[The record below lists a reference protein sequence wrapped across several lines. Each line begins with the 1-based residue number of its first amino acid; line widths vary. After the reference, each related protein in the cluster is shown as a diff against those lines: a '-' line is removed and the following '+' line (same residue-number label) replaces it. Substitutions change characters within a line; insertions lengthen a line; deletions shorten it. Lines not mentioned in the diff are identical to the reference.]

1 MKRVYALIAA
11 STMLA
16 ACVSTGVDVRQE
28 HLENFLLD
36 FSTLDDV
43 TAQLGKPTS
52 QTTLSNG
59 STILVYSF
67 ASSRPHPESFI
78 PFIGPLFAGGSI
90 KSSMVLLEFDENGV
104 LRSQRRTMSTSA
116 SGLSVLPADGLP

>member
-1 MKRVYALIAA
+1 MKRVHALIAA
-11 STMLA
+11 SAMLA
-16 ACVSTGVDVRQE
+16 ACVSTGVNVRQE
-28 HLENFLLD
+28 QLENFLLD

-43 TAQLGKPTS
+43 TTQLGQPTS

-67 ASSRPHPESFI
+67 ASSRPNPESFI

-90 KSSMVLLEFDENGV
+90 RSSTVLLEFDENGV

-116 SGLSVLPADGLP
+116 SGLSVLPEDALP